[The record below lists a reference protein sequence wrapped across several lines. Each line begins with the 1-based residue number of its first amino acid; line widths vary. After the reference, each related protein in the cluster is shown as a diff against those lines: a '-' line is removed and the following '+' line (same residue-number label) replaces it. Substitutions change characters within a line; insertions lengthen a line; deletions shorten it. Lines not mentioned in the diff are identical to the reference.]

1 MEYKPDKIEK
11 ERPNM
16 AFHPGVWAYG
26 IGWWVCVSM
35 FGFFKTVLWTA
46 IITSI
51 IVIILKLKENTRI

>member
-26 IGWWVCVSM
+26 IGWWVCVFM

-51 IVIILKLKENTRI
+51 IVIILK